1 MVSHDRDFLNSVTT
15 DIIHLHDQRLHGYR
29 GNFAQ
34 FEDMYEQKR
43 KEVNKVADKFEKQ
56 MKAAK
61 KSGSRAT
68 QDKVGS
74 AAVFSC
80 RAVAHA
86 GLCQSEEQHLSG
98 VAGSFL
104 PANPG
109 PCLAMLSLLRC
120 SYRSHSLLEL
130 SRQKAAAD
138 T

>member
-61 KSGSRAT
+61 KSGSKAS
-68 QDKVGS
+68 QDKVRCLTALCCLEQLS
-74 AAVFSC
+74 HTCQAAAVYLWGMPCSKC
-80 RAVAHA
+80 QVQ
-86 GLCQSEEQHLSG
+86 GL
-98 VAGSFL
+98 
-104 PANPG
+104 
-109 PCLAMLSLLRC
+109 LL
-120 SYRSHSLLEL
+120 L
-130 SRQKAAAD
+130 
-138 T
+138 